1 MQKHHSIKDTKVPLP
16 NIEYLLSSIL
26 TEYEKLHTFG
36 RVRNSADKELA
47 VGGIV
52 VVPAGSLVAALITL
66 VIPAICAS
74 YA

>member
-1 MQKHHSIKDTKVPLP
+1 MHKHHSIKDTKVPLQ

-47 VGGIV
+47 VSGVV
-52 VVPAGSLVAALITL
+52 VVPVAALVSALI
-66 VIPAICAS
+66 VRVVSPIIARHA
-74 YA
+74 